1 MAININSA
9 WDAQQFYKEKE
20 EARKHIN
27 SAWDAQQYYQTYGGN
42 GHTGNWGSREWSVQ
56 QYGNA
61 YVYNPAKHCWS
72 LFALPPFNTS
82 SFKSSKIGAGKGI
95 SFKGGGLGA
104 ISQAGATNSSKD
116 ASTSSKTA
124 AEKEYIDIEFNT
136 LTGDIEL
143 IPTKTNLKIKVNNT
157 VNLKG
162 VGKYLSGLYFVSEI
176 KHRIDKD
183 GGYSMTM
190 TLFKNGF
197 GDSLKS
203 SAVLD
208 SGVTSPANDGRADVV
223 DTTENVV
230 TSKIK
235 VGDKVKIVGDN
246 ATYANAYDG
255 VKVPNWV
262 KQQVLTV
269 DAISSDGNRARV
281 NPIWSWTYVK
291 YLKLV

>member
-42 GHTGNWGSREWSVQ
+42 GHAGNWGSKEWAVQ

-72 LFALPPFNTS
+72 LTALPPFNTT

-95 SFKGGGLGA
+95 SFKGGSSGA

-143 IPTKTNLKIKVNNT
+143 IPTKNNLKIKVNNT

-197 GDSLKS
+197 GESLKS

>member
-42 GHTGNWGSREWSVQ
+42 GHAGNWGSKEWAVQ

-72 LFALPPFNTS
+72 LTALPPFNTT
-82 SFKSSKIGAGKGI
+82 SFKSSKISSGKGI
-95 SFKGGGLGA
+95 SFKGGSSGA

-143 IPTKTNLKIKVNNT
+143 IPTKNNLKIKVNNT

-197 GDSLKS
+197 GESLKS

-208 SGVTSPANDGRADVV
+208 SGATSPANDGRADVV

>member
-1 MAININSA
+1 MGIVINSQ

-42 GHTGNWGSREWSVQ
+42 GQSGNWGSKEWYAQ
-56 QYGNA
+56 KYGNA
-61 YVYNPAKHCWS
+61 YVYSPATRCWS
-72 LFALPPFNTS
+72 LTALPSFNTS
-82 SFKSSKIGAGKGI
+82 SFKTSSISSGSGI
-95 SFKGGGLGA
+95 SFKGGSSGSV
-104 ISQAGATNSSKD
+104 SQAGATNTSKD
-116 ASTSSKTA
+116 AATSSKTA

-143 IPTKTNLKIKVNNT
+143 IPTKNNLKIVVGST
-157 VNLKG
+157 INLNG

-183 GGYSMTM
+183 SGYTMSM

-197 GDSLKS
+197 GESLKS
-203 SAVLD
+203 SAVIG
-208 SGVTSPANDGRADVV
+208 SSATSPAADGRADTI
-223 DTTENVV
+223 DTSGNVV
-230 TSKIK
+230 NSRIK
-235 VGDKVKIVGDN
+235 VGDKVRIVGDDAIYSN
-246 ATYANAYDG
+246 AHEGA
-255 VKVPNWV
+255 KVPNWV
-262 KQQVLTV
+262 KEQTLTV
-269 DAISSDGNRARV
+269 DAISEDGGRARL